1 VQFKTKEGIIGGSLL
16 VPLHLNDSLNTSG
29 VSVQATGI
37 ANIGFNLLTFWIW
50 MPLSCFVSFFESNQG
65 KVQ

>member
-1 VQFKTKEGIIGGSLL
+1 METFVHCEEDKVYTFPVQFKTKEGIIGGSLL

-37 ANIGFNLLTFWIW
+37 ANIGFNLLTF
-50 MPLSCFVSFFESNQG
+50 
-65 KVQ
+65 